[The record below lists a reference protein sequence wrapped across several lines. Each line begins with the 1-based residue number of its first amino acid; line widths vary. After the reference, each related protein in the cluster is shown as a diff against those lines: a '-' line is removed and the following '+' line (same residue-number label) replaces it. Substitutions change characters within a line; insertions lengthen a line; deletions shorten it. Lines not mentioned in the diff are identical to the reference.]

1 MGKSDNSASGV
12 GFTGFLQLMF
22 ILLKLCGI
30 IDWTW
35 LWVLSPTW
43 MCILFIVICIIIIAL
58 LS

>member
-1 MGKSDNSASGV
+1 MGKSDNSASGI

-30 IDWTW
+30 IEWSW
-35 LWVLSPTW
+35 WWVLSPTW
-43 MCILFIVICIIIIAL
+43 MGILFVVIIVIIIAL